1 MLFLPCSFHR
11 CFNRIARGA
20 GASGRAASFALA
32 GGLAFE
38 NLLSGG
44 SGVLRKRFSLLARG
58 SCLRKLVFRKR
69 LLRQEGGFAERRVG
83 GAWLVRV
90 KSFASFEVLLSLL
103 FAVAMFS
110 LLLPYFSVRP
120 SYSRLHA
127 FQLAQD
133 FAEVSLASQRL
144 RGEIIAF
151 KNGEAG
157 AQERLA
163 GEYSQVLRELGD
175 YCVEARVAEKVLKAN
190 CGKAFSQ
197 RVSARRLAFDGTDFF
212 EIEFSLYFS

>member
-1 MLFLPCSFHR
+1 M
-11 CFNRIARGA
+11 
-20 GASGRAASFALA
+20 
-32 GGLAFE
+32 
-38 NLLSGG
+38 
-44 SGVLRKRFSLLARG
+44 
-58 SCLRKLVFRKR
+58 
-69 LLRQEGGFAERRVG
+69 
-83 GAWLVRV
+83 RV

-163 GEYSQVLRELGD
+163 GGNPQVLRELGG
-175 YCVEARVAEKVLKAN
+175 YWV
-190 CGKAFSQ
+190 
-197 RVSARRLAFDGTDFF
+197 
-212 EIEFSLYFS
+212 